1 MFNFSYSAAL
11 LNIVQI
17 LPVWLDIPVAGTPRM
32 ARYSS
37 QSHNPDI
44 VSISPHSIPVNLPSR
59 VEHSTIVK

>member
-11 LNIVQI
+11 LNMIRI
-17 LPVWLDIPVAGTPRM
+17 FPVLLDIPVADIPGM

-44 VSISPHSIPVNLPSR
+44 VSISPRSIRINLSAK
-59 VEHSTIVK
+59 HGGALYH

>member
-11 LNIVQI
+11 LNMMQI
-17 LPVWLDIPVAGTPRM
+17 LPVWLDIPVADTPGM

-44 VSISPHSIPVNLPSR
+44 VSISPRSIPINLSAKQGR
-59 VEHSTIVK
+59 A

>member
-11 LNIVQI
+11 LNMVQI

-44 VSISPHSIPVNLPSR
+44 VSISPRSIPVNLSAKQGR
-59 VEHSTIVK
+59 A